1 VASNYSELGEKMF
14 KILKVYKSIVHGVAF
29 LPLLVTFVLTILALV
44 LTLSPGLQSLPA
56 SYDFGGYFQVHEPGT
71 ARSILSALL
80 TGSISI
86 MVFSFSMMMVVV
98 NQAAS
103 NYSPKVVQTLT
114 SNRSNQY
121 IFGVYVGTIIFT
133 LVIMMH
139 IDSKKIAGGIPQ
151 IGLLVNMLLLIYAI
165 LLFVRFINNISNSV
179 RINSIVQGL
188 YTSTKKSLA
197 NERQMKCT
205 ICDIESSAW
214 KSFPANHTGYFQ
226 LLRVKPLLSILT
238 KHDAVLQVLPR
249 TGDYYTRESPLFR
262 VNKTL
267 SEEVLNEIR
276 GHFIT
281 YPGEDIGENAMY
293 GFRQLREVAVKSL
306 SPGINDP
313 GVATLCI
320 DYLSELLQLT
330 MPDSHKNLL
339 SDDSETG
346 RIILNRYDFPAL
358 LDLSLIPI
366 KNYGKK
372 DYTVLNSL
380 LFALDTISLADKRN
394 EWRTLL
400 ENYGLAI
407 LQDADKNTDN
417 FLEREHLN
425 ISIEQINAKSY
436 FNLPPLPVKRDNVEK
451 A

>member
-1 VASNYSELGEKMF
+1 MF

-29 LPLLVTFVLTILALV
+29 LPLLVTLSLTILALV
-44 LTLSPGLQSLPA
+44 LTLSQGLQSFPA
-56 SYDFGGYFQVHEPGT
+56 SSDFGGYFEVQEPAT

-80 TGSISI
+80 AGSISI
-86 MVFSFSMMMVVV
+86 TVFSFSMMMVVV

-121 IFGVYVGTIIFT
+121 IFGVYLGTIIFT

-139 IDSKKIAGGIPQ
+139 IDSKNISGGIPQ
-151 IGLLVNMLLLIYAI
+151 LGLLVNMLLLIYAI

-179 RINSIVQGL
+179 RINSIVEGL
-188 YTSTKKSLA
+188 YSGTKKSLA
-197 NERQMKCT
+197 REREMKCK
-205 ICDIESSAW
+205 ICDIESSGW
-214 KSFPANHTGYFQ
+214 NSFSANHAGYFQ
-226 LLRVKPLLSILT
+226 LLRVKPLLAILA

-249 TGDYYTRESPLFR
+249 AGDYYTRESQLFR
-262 VNKTL
+262 IDKTL
-267 SEEVLNEIR
+267 NEEVLDEIR

-281 YPGEDIGENAMY
+281 YPGEVIDENPMY
-293 GFRQLREVAVKSL
+293 GFRQLREVAVKAL

-320 DYLSELLQLT
+320 DYLSELLQLS
-330 MPDSHKNLL
+330 MADGNKNLL
-339 SDDSETG
+339 FDDNKTG
-346 RIILNRYDFPAL
+346 RIILNRYDFAAL
-358 LDLSLIPI
+358 LDLSLTPI
-366 KNYGKK
+366 KTYGKK

-380 LFALDTISLADKRN
+380 LFALDAISLIDKMN

-400 ENYGLAI
+400 ESYGVAI
-407 LQDADKNTDN
+407 IEDADKNIDN

-425 ISIEQINAKSY
+425 KSIERINAKEY
-436 FNLPPLPVKRDNVEK
+436 FKLPELQVKRDRGL
-451 A
+451 

>member
-1 VASNYSELGEKMF
+1 MF

-29 LPLLVTFVLTILALV
+29 LPLLVTLLLTILALV
-44 LTLSPGLQSLPA
+44 LTLSPALQSLPA
-56 SYDFGGYFQVHEPGT
+56 SSDFGEYFEVQEPET
-71 ARSILSALL
+71 ARAILSALL

-121 IFGVYVGTIIFT
+121 IFGVYVGTIVFT

-139 IDSKKIAGGIPQ
+139 IDSKNVSGGIPQ
-151 IGLLVNMLLLIYAI
+151 LGLLVNMLLLIYAI

-179 RINSIVQGL
+179 RINSIAEGL
-188 YTSTKKSLA
+188 YSGTKKSLTR
-197 NERQMKCT
+197 EREMKCSV
-205 ICDIESSAW
+205 CDIDSSEW
-214 KSFPANHTGYFQ
+214 KTFTANHSGYFQ
-226 LLRVKPLLSILT
+226 LLRVKPLLAILS

-249 TGDYYTRESPLFR
+249 AGDYYTRESQLFR
-262 VNKTL
+262 LNKTL
-267 SEEVLNEIR
+267 NEEVINDIR
-276 GHFIT
+276 EHFIT
-281 YPGEDIGENAMY
+281 YPGEVIDENPMY

-320 DYLSELLQLT
+320 DYLSELLQLS
-330 MPDSHKNLL
+330 MADGNKNLL
-339 SDDSETG
+339 LDDKKTG

-366 KNYGKK
+366 KTYGKK

-380 LFALDTISLADKRN
+380 LFALHTISLVDKTS

-400 ENYGLAI
+400 EQYGLAI
-407 LQDADKNTDN
+407 IEDADKNVNN

-425 ISIEQINAKSY
+425 ISIGQINAKSY
-436 FNLPPLPVKRDNVEK
+436 FNLPELDVKRDRL
-451 A
+451 